1 MLVCACD
8 RADNVV
14 RLGGWLDRARQLQ
27 QAVRQHVQVEET
39 RIYPA
44 MRARM
49 SADQNAM
56 VTQMYVREG
65 KKYDGA

>member
-1 MLVCACD
+1 MSAAPASLVQDPA
-8 RADNVV
+8 A
-14 RLGGWLDRARQLQ
+14 RLAAL
-27 QAVRQHVQVEET
+27 
-39 RIYPA
+39 
-44 MRARM
+44 RARM